1 MIFIN
6 AISYSTSMVS
16 PAQWCNFV
24 ISKKEIMKLTNRT
37 ILVTGG
43 NSGIG
48 YETAK
53 LLIKQGNKVIITGR
67 DVAKLEKAGAALGAD
82 IIPVDVTK
90 AEDVASLVAIIE
102 ASYSELSVLINNAG
116 GGKVYRLG
124 EVDQTLKIAREEF
137 DTNYFG
143 TIRLTESLLPLLK
156 KQPEAAIVNL
166 GSNVAFHPLV
176 VLPTYSDSKA
186 ALHSYTI
193 ALRLTLANTSNI
205 KLFEVF
211 PSLIDTEGTR
221 ALGLNDGLP
230 ASVAAENIAEG
241 IEQDHYE
248 IFVGEAGKQRTAFLA
263 DPEAAILSFNK
274 GLI

>member
-1 MIFIN
+1 
-6 AISYSTSMVS
+6 
-16 PAQWCNFV
+16 
-24 ISKKEIMKLTNRT
+24 MKLINKT

-53 LLIKQGNKVIITGR
+53 LLVSQGNKVIITGR
-67 DVAKLEKAGAALGAD
+67 DVSKLEKAGSELGVD
-82 IIPVDVTK
+82 IIPLDITN
-90 AEDVASLVAIIE
+90 AADVANLVSKIE
-102 ASYSELSVLINNAG
+102 ESYSDLSVLINNAG
-116 GGKVYRLG
+116 GGKVYKLG
-124 EVDQTLKIAREEF
+124 EVAQTLEIAKEEF
-137 DTNYFG
+137 ETNYFG
-143 TIRLTESLLPLLK
+143 TIRVTESLLPLLK

-186 ALHSYTI
+186 ALHSYTV
-193 ALRLTLANTSNI
+193 ALRLTLLNTSNI

-221 ALGLNDGLP
+221 ALGLTDGLP
-230 ASVAAENIAEG
+230 ASVAAANIADG
-241 IEQDHYE
+241 IDQDSYE
-248 IFVGEAGKQRTAFLA
+248 IFIGEAGKQRKAFLA
-263 DPEAAILSFNK
+263 DPEAAILAFNN